1 MKHKNQWKQ
10 SQRLYKYQRQFK
22 RKIRPKKIFICIRE
36 KEINKKINN
45 KTYKWPLN
53 IWKIITQTVKDEVQ
67 MYKMR
72 YHFPHTTFKKSERDK
87 VEVC

>member
-45 KTYKWPLN
+45 KTYK
-53 IWKIITQTVKDEVQ
+53 
-67 MYKMR
+67 
-72 YHFPHTTFKKSERDK
+72 
-87 VEVC
+87 